1 MMGMIDVF
9 HITKDYGCQR
19 GIFDVSF
26 YVEEGEVFGFLG
38 PNGAGKTTM
47 IRHLMGFVRA
57 DMGEC
62 FINGKNCWD
71 EASLIQKKLG
81 YLPGELTLLEYMTA
95 WDFLKFAAQMRGQKS
110 MRRAE
115 GLAERFEL
123 DVSQK
128 IRRMSKGTKQKVGL
142 VCAFMHNPDVL
153 ILDEPT
159 SGLDPLMQG
168 RFVELLL
175 EEKDMG
181 KTIFLS
187 SHMLDEIE
195 KTADRIG
202 ILREGRLAAVED
214 AAKLR
219 SSYQK
224 TYLLTFEHPAAANA
238 FQKGVYACTRI
249 DALHLSA
256 RVQGSVSEF
265 LQAAGQAGASAIDV
279 KTESLEEL
287 FMHYYGGTGQ

>member
-1 MMGMIDVF
+1 MGIIDVF
-9 HITKDYGCQR
+9 HITKDYGGQR
-19 GIFDVSF
+19 GIFDLSF
-26 YVEEGEVFGFLG
+26 HVEEGEVFGFLG
-38 PNGAGKTTM
+38 PNGAGKTTT

-62 FINGKNCWD
+62 FIKGKNCWD

-81 YLPGELTLLEYMTA
+81 YLPGELSLLEHMEA
-95 WDFLKFAAQMRGQKS
+95 WDFLEFVARMRGQRS
-110 MRRAE
+110 MRRARA
-115 GLAERFEL
+115 LAERFEL

-159 SGLDPLMQG
+159 SGLDPLMQS

-219 SSYQK
+219 QNYQK
-224 TYLLTFEHPAAANA
+224 TYVLTFDGPAAAEA
-238 FQKGVYACTRI
+238 FLRRGYSCERLGPLQLA
-249 DALHLSA
+249 A
-256 RVQGSVSEF
+256 RVRGPVAEF
-265 LQAAGQAGASAIDV
+265 LQDAGSGGAVSIDV

-287 FMHYYGGTGQ
+287 FMHYYGRDGQ